1 MNNLK
6 DKKCVPCEGGILPF
20 DISEIHKYQKK
31 VDGWDVKKNIKKKYF
46 LEKNYKKR
54 VVICT
59 YFARLFMILIKKYKV
74 RLFIILTHF
83 KDGNWY

>member
-1 MNNLK
+1 MN
-6 DKKCVPCEGGILPF
+6 
-20 DISEIHKYQKK
+20 DIT
-31 VDGWDVKKNIKKKYF
+31 KYF
-46 LEKNYKKR
+46 LDKNYKKR

-83 KDGNWY
+83 KDGNWYNTNSKALMN